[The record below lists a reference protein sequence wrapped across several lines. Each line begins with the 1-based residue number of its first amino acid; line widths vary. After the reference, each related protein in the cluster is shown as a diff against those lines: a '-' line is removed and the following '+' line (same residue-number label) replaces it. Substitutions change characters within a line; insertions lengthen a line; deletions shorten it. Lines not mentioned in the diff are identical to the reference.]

1 MKTQRN
7 KVLDLLLEAGTRGVN
22 SHDLTYIF
30 SIKQAPTRVK
40 ELREAG
46 YNIVSETL
54 PNKSVQYVLD
64 GVPLKDRPFRY
75 VFEGNT
81 ARRVYQ

>member
-1 MKTQRN
+1 MKTQKN
-7 KVLDLLLEAGTRGVN
+7 KTLDLLLEAGTRGVN
-22 SHDLTYIF
+22 SHDLTYIY

-40 ELREAG
+40 ELKEQG
-46 YNIVSETL
+46 YNITSQAL

-64 GVPLKDRPFRY
+64 GVPVKDRPFRY